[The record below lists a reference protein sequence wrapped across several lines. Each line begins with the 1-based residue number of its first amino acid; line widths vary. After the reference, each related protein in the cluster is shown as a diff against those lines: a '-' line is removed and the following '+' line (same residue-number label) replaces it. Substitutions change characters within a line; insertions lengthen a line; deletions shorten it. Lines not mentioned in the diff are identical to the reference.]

1 MCQAIVESVFEVYL
15 TRNIYQARKC
25 ISIILHIHIYYVEL
39 RWNVKII
46 FLAIVKFTQMLN
58 FQVLS
63 LFESTLLRYLVN
75 ILGMYYLYDV
85 YDEKLR

>member
-1 MCQAIVESVFEVYL
+1 MCEAIVESLFEVYL
-15 TRNIYQARKC
+15 TPYIYQALKC
-25 ISIILHIHIYYVEL
+25 ISMILHMHFYYVEF
-39 RWNVKII
+39 RSVKII